1 MMRYLVLLVMMFALS
16 GCTAVLVGG
25 ASTATYQ
32 VGKDERKPNV
42 IAVDAEITRKI
53 KDKYAADSIVSAFVI
68 GVRTYEG
75 KVTLSG
81 TVSSYVARDVAV
93 TLAKNTGG
101 VKSVENQI
109 TVKK

>member
-1 MMRYLVLLVMMFALS
+1 
-16 GCTAVLVGG
+16 
-25 ASTATYQ
+25 
-32 VGKDERKPNV
+32 
-42 IAVDAEITRKI
+42 VD
-53 KDKYAADSIVSAFVI
+53 SVVSVFGI

-93 TLAKNTGG
+93 TLAKNTDS

-109 TVKK
+109 TVKN

>member
-1 MMRYLVLLVMMFALS
+1 MRYLVLLVMMLALS

-25 ASTATYQ
+25 ASTAAYQ
-32 VGKDERKPNV
+32 VGKDEREPNV
-42 IAVDAEITRKI
+42 IAVDAEITSKI
-53 KDKYAADSIVSAFVI
+53 KSKLDVDSVVSVFGI

-101 VKSVENQI
+101 VTSVENQI

>member
-1 MMRYLVLLVMMFALS
+1 MHHLVLIVMIFALS
-16 GCTAVLVGG
+16 GCTALVVGG
-25 ASTATYQ
+25 AATAAYQ
-32 VGKDERKPNV
+32 IGKDEREPSV
-42 IAVDAEITRKI
+42 ITVDAGITSKIKGKYAVDPV
-53 KDKYAADSIVSAFVI
+53 VSVFGI